1 MASSNSSAQQSFIIA
16 LVVFVILTFVLA
28 VTTYLFFKK
37 ADENL
42 KAFEAKQKEL
52 SEANT
57 KRLDA
62 EAKRDVLVKDV
73 LGFDEGTT
81 NEEIM
86 ESKKDAIDAVYGS
99 YLKNEDLQPTYA
111 DAVDWLSAAIKK
123 HSTQLSSLQNTTDDL
138 AKKKKEAEE
147 QHQAEM
153 KKLDEARQVAQADL
167 DKLRKEKADY
177 ETQAAA
183 DKNKLIDEKKAADDR
198 VKRAR
203 TLSGKIAEA
212 QKHLSQDR
220 RGRWPAD
227 PADGG
232 KEAGETDLD
241 ERRLALL
248 LEEMR
253 DRERAVARLNQL
265 VAQLRAVDPA
275 IQSTVLNAIPT
286 DDRVDSFDG
295 RILSV
300 NEIDRTV
307 LVACGTTTG
316 LRPGLQFS
324 VFSPGDPQPQLGD
337 AKATVEVVAIESDS
351 LVRCR
356 VRRDE
361 TRDPILPGDVV
372 ATSLWS
378 PGAPLEVVVVG
389 VVQFGGDTAGDERRL
404 KQLIERIGGSVEEA
418 VAPSTTMVVDAGVP
432 KMTGGDAE
440 LQGARK
446 QMTAKQKEFRTRQLE
461 DAKKLGIKVV
471 GIEPFLGM
479 MGLQTEAVRE
489 NRLPVPVRD
498 RALPTP
504 AAPTLAP

>member
-1 MASSNSSAQQSFIIA
+1 MASSNANAFQSFIIA

-62 EAKRDVLVKDV
+62 ETKRELLVKEV

-81 NEEIM
+81 NDEIIATRK
-86 ESKKDAIDAVYGS
+86 EAIDAVYGK
-99 YLKNEDLQPTYA
+99 YLEQPTYA
-111 DAVDWLSAAIKK
+111 DAVDWLASSVKK
-123 HSTQLSSLQNTTDDL
+123 HSTQLSTLQNTSEDL
-138 AKKKKEAEE
+138 ERKKREAEE
-147 QHQAEM
+147 KHAAEM
-153 KKLDEARQVAQADL
+153 KKLAESRQAAEAALAKIQ
-167 DKLRKEKADY
+167 KEKSDY
-177 ETQAAA
+177 ETQATAE
-183 DKNKLIDEKKAADDR
+183 KNKLADERKAAEDR
-198 VKRAR
+198 VKRAQ

-220 RGRWPAD
+220 RSRWPAD

-232 KEAGETDLD
+232 KGAGETDLD

-265 VAQLRAVDPA
+265 VSQLRAVDPA
-275 IQSTVLNAIPT
+275 IQKTVLDAIPK
-286 DDRVDSFDG
+286 DDRVDAFDG

-307 LVACGTTTG
+307 LVACGATTG

-389 VVQFGGDTAGDERRL
+389 VVQLGGDPAGDERRL
-404 KQLIERIGGSVEEA
+404 KQLIERIGGTIVDE
-418 VAPSTTMVVDAGVP
+418 VAPSTSMVVDAGVP

-440 LQGARK
+440 MQGARK
-446 QMTAKQKEFRTRQLE
+446 QMTTKQKERRDEQ
-461 DAKKLGIKVV
+461 KKLAKNLGVRVV
-471 GIEPFLGM
+471 AIEPFLDM
-479 MGLQTEAVRE
+479 MGLQTESVRQ
-489 NRLPVPVRD
+489 NRLPVPVND
-498 RALPTP
+498 QAPPTP
-504 AAPTLAP
+504 SGPVLTP

>member
-42 KAFEAKQKEL
+42 KALEAKQTEL

-62 EAKRDVLVKDV
+62 DAKRDVLVKEV
-73 LGFDEGTT
+73 LGFEEGTT
-81 NEEIM
+81 NEEIIAA
-86 ESKKDAIDAVYGS
+86 KKDAIDAVYGS

-111 DAVDWLSAAIKK
+111 DAVDWLSTAIKN
-123 HSTQLSSLQNTTDDL
+123 HSKQLNSLQNTTEDL
-138 AKKKKEAEE
+138 AKKKQEAEK

-153 KKLDEARQVAQADL
+153 KKLDESRRVAQADL
-167 DKLRKEKADY
+167 EKLRKEKDEY
-177 ETQAAA
+177 EAQAAT
-183 DKNKLIDEKKAADDR
+183 DKNKLIDEKKSAEDR
-198 VKRAR
+198 VKRAQ

-220 RGRWPAD
+220 RSRWPAD

-241 ERRLALL
+241 ERRVAIL

-275 IQSTVLNAIPT
+275 IQKTVLDATPK

-300 NEIDRTV
+300 NELDRTV

-356 VRRDE
+356 VRQDE

-389 VVQFGGDTAGDERRL
+389 VVQLGGDMAGDERRL
-404 KQLIERIGGSVEEA
+404 KQLIERIGGTVEEA
-418 VAPSTTMVVDAGVP
+418 VTPSTTLVVDAGVP
-432 KMTGGDAE
+432 KMAGGDAE
-440 LQGARK
+440 LQGARR

-461 DAKKLGIKVV
+461 DARKLGIKVV

-504 AAPTLAP
+504 TAPTLVP

>member
-1 MASSNSSAQQSFIIA
+1 MASSNSSAYQSFIIA

-62 EAKRDVLVKDV
+62 ETKREVLVKDV

-81 NEEIM
+81 NEEII
-86 ESKKDAIDAVYGS
+86 ENKKTAIDAVYGA
-99 YLKNEDLQPTYA
+99 YLKKEDLQPTYA
-111 DAVDWLSAAIKK
+111 DAVDWLATAVKK
-123 HSTQLSSLQNTTDDL
+123 HSAQLSSLQNTSEDL
-138 AKKKKEAEE
+138 QRKKQEAEE
-147 QHQAEM
+147 SHKKEMDKLAESR
-153 KKLDEARQVAQADL
+153 KAAQEDL
-167 DKLRKEKADY
+167 EKLRKEKADY
-177 ETQAAA
+177 ESQATQ
-183 DKNKLIDEKKAADDR
+183 DKNKLADDKKAADER
-198 VKRAR
+198 VKRAQ

-212 QKHLSQDR
+212 QKLLSQDR
-220 RGRWPAD
+220 RRRWPAD
-227 PADGG
+227 PADGKDVG
-232 KEAGETDLD
+232 DPPVD
-241 ERRLALL
+241 EQRLALL

-253 DRERAVARLNQL
+253 ERERAVARLNQL
-265 VAQLRAVDPA
+265 VAQLRTLDPT
-275 IQSTVLNAIPT
+275 IQSTVLNAIPK

-300 NEIDRTV
+300 NELDRTV

-361 TRDPILPGDVV
+361 TRDPILPGDMV

-378 PGAPLEVVVVG
+378 PGTPLEVVVVG
-389 VVQFGGDTAGDERRL
+389 VVQFGGDTAGDDRRL
-404 KQLIERIGGSVEEA
+404 EQLIERIGGTVEEA
-418 VAPSTTMVVDAGVP
+418 VTPSTTMVVDAGVP
-432 KMTGGDAE
+432 KMAGGDAE

-446 QMTAKQKEFRTRQLE
+446 QMTAKQKEHRTRQLE

-479 MGLQTEAVRE
+479 MGLQTEAVRQ
-489 NRLPVPVRD
+489 NRLPVPIND
-498 RALPTP
+498 QAPPTP
-504 AAPTLAP
+504 TGQILTR

>member
-1 MASSNSSAQQSFIIA
+1 MASSSNSTQQSFIIA
-16 LVVFVILTFVLA
+16 IVVFVVLTFVLA
-28 VTTYLFFKK
+28 ATTYLFFKK

-42 KAFEAKQKEL
+42 KLLDAKQKEL

-62 EAKRDVLVKDV
+62 EAKRDVLVKEV

-81 NEEIM
+81 NEQIIEAR
-86 ESKKDAIDAVYGS
+86 KDAIDAVYGK
-99 YLKNEDLQPTYA
+99 YLDEPTYA
-111 DAVDWLSAAIKK
+111 AAVDWLDESIKK
-123 HSTQLSSLQNTTDDL
+123 HSGQLATLQKTADGLKAAAD
-138 AKKKKEAEE
+138 AEKKKLEADRDNEKKSKEQAVAELKSLTETKVQYEE
-147 QHQAEM
+147 QA
-153 KKLDEARQVAQADL
+153 
-167 DKLRKEKADY
+167 
-177 ETQAAA
+177 TT
-183 DKNKLIDEKKAADDR
+183 DKNKLIDEKKAAEDR
-198 VKRAR
+198 VKRAQ

-220 RGRWPAD
+220 RSRWPAD

-232 KEAGETDLD
+232 KGAAADSDLD

-265 VAQLRAVDPA
+265 VAQLRAVDPS
-275 IQSTVLNAIPT
+275 IQSTVLNAIPK

-356 VRRDE
+356 VRRDA

-378 PGAPLEVVVVG
+378 PGTPLEVVVVG
-389 VVQFGGDTAGDERRL
+389 VVQFGGDPAGDERRL
-404 KQLIERIGGSVEEA
+404 KQLIERVGGTIEEA
-418 VAPSTTMVVDAGVP
+418 VTPATTMVVDAGVP
-432 KMTGGDAE
+432 RMSGGDAE

-446 QMTAKQKEFRTRQLE
+446 QMTAKQKEHRTRQLE

-479 MGLQTEAVRE
+479 MGLQTEAVRQ
-489 NRLPVPVRD
+489 NRLPVPIND
-498 RALPTP
+498 QAPPTP
-504 AAPTLAP
+504 TGQILTR